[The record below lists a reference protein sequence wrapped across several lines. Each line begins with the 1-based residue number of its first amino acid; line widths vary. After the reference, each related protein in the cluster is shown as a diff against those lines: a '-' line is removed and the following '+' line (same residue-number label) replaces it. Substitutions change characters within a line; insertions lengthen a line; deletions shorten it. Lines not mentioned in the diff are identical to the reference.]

1 MCAMTENDLIAL
13 YINIEDFYKMFIET
27 EAGKKP

>member
-1 MCAMTENDLIAL
+1 MTEINLIAL